1 MSESSGERR
10 GFSIG
15 FVSFLPLFFLFP
27 ERKVHTA
34 IPGFMV
40 LGQPR
45 EEFLLDEQQ
54 RHIRET
60 WLLILCTSAVLFNN
74 LEGVNR

>member
-34 IPGFMV
+34 IPGFFV
-40 LGQPR
+40 VPGLAW
-45 EEFLLDEQQ
+45 EELLLDE
-54 RHIRET
+54 
-60 WLLILCTSAVLFNN
+60 
-74 LEGVNR
+74 